1 MKNTIEY
8 KGYVGSIEFSE
19 ADGVFFGKVQGIR
32 SLVSYEGTNA
42 AELVEDFHG
51 AVDDY
56 LALCAEEGTAPEI
69 AYKGSLNV
77 RLGSDLHK
85 RAAIYA
91 IEHQQSLNSFIED
104 AVKEKL
110 AAVSA

>member
-1 MKNTIEY
+1 M
-8 KGYVGSIEFSE
+8 
-19 ADGVFFGKVQGIR
+19 FFGKVQGIR

-91 IEHQQSLNSFIED
+91 IEHHQSRNSFIGDTE
-104 AVKEKL
+104 KEKL